1 MQPND
6 PNMPFPPQEQP
17 SEQPTPAPISEQPAV
32 QPVPMQAPQPS
43 LIDDGAGQQLEPSE
57 LPQPEA
63 VSWQAIEYLQHD
75 KSPLWYLGFGAIVIV
90 LIMLSILF
98 QAWTFLALIIVM
110 AVALMVYSHRPPRM
124 LNYVWSVKGLYINDQ
139 LHPAGEFKSFGVV
152 QDHDHHQLM
161 LIPVKRFRPALAV
174 YFPAEIGEPL
184 VDAVGAY
191 LPMQELHLD
200 GFDKIVRKLRI

>member
-6 PNMPFPPQEQP
+6 QNTPFSPQEQAP
-17 SEQPTPAPISEQPAV
+17 EPQVSAPVNEQSPMQPTPETLQ
-32 QPVPMQAPQPS
+32 QTPVNDEAT
-43 LIDDGAGQQLEPSE
+43 QQLQPTE
-57 LPQPEA
+57 LPQPEV

-75 KSPLWYLGFGAIVIV
+75 KSPLWYLGFGAVVIA
-90 LIMLSILF
+90 LIALSVFF

-110 AVALMVYSHRPPRM
+110 AVALVVYSHRPPRM

-174 YFPAEIGEPL
+174 YFPAEIGEQL

-200 GFDKIVRKLRI
+200 SFDKIVRKLRI